1 MEPKILLVDDREE
14 NLLSLEV
21 ILQPGGFQF
30 VKATSGRQALNI
42 LLSEFDFALILM
54 DVNMP
59 NLNGFETATLIYER
73 DKLKHIPIIF
83 ITANDYGDENMF
95 KGYQVGAID
104 FILKPIKPEV
114 LRAKVGLLI
123 DLYNKNRQ
131 LIEQERQLLEANR
144 NLQIEIHE
152 RKVADEKVQ
161 QVNRKLLENLNK
173 LEKANEDL
181 DRFAFM
187 ASHDLQEPL
196 RKIRIF
202 SDMLNKKY
210 KDVLQDD
217 SKVVSHIN
225 KAAERMQTLISS
237 ILELSKTP
245 SEKTE
250 FERCDM
256 NALLTEIVANMEEE
270 LAENKVSI
278 TFEPTPDLLANTG
291 LIRQLFQ
298 NLINNAIKYRKKNM
312 PSLIRISVEHDK
324 SDKNTN
330 PKNCFIFIED
340 NGIGFEQQYAEEI
353 FGMLKKLHG
362 NSEYEGAGIGLTL
375 CRKIADLHHGSIS
388 ARGKLNEG
396 ATFILSLPLYIEQPL
411 IPNHTSQ
418 LNVPVQNENY

>member
-1 MEPKILLVDDREE
+1 MKNIEPRILLVDDRED

-21 ILQPGGFQF
+21 ILEPGGFQF
-30 VKATSGRQALNI
+30 VKATSGRQALKI

-73 DKLKHIPIIF
+73 EKLKHIPIIF

-104 FILKPIKPEV
+104 FILKPIKPDV

-131 LIEQERQLLEANR
+131 LFEKERQLIESNR
-144 NLQIEIHE
+144 NLQIEITE
-152 RKVADEKVQ
+152 RKLADEKVQ
-161 QVNRKLLENLNK
+161 QVNRKLLENLSQ

-202 SDMLNKKY
+202 SDLLNSRY

-217 SKVVSHIN
+217 TKVVSHIN

-237 ILELSKTP
+237 ILALSKAS
-245 SEKTE
+245 SEKPV
-250 FERCDM
+250 FEKCNL
-256 NALLTEIVANMEEE
+256 NALLNEIMLNMEEE
-270 LAENKVSI
+270 LFENKI
-278 TFEPTPDLLANTG
+278 TITIDPIPDLFVSPG
-291 LIRQLFQ
+291 LMRQLFQ
-298 NLINNAIKYRKKNM
+298 NLINNAIKYRRKDVNTVIK
-312 PSLIRISVEHDK
+312 ISAEPYDT
-324 SDKNTN
+324 SDGN
-330 PKNCFIFIED
+330 PNSRNCIILVED
-340 NGIGFEQQYAEEI
+340 NGIGFEQKYAEDI
-353 FGMLKKLHG
+353 FVMLKQLHG
-362 NSEYEGAGIGLTL
+362 RSEYQGTGIGLTL
-375 CRKIADLHHGSIS
+375 CRKIVELHNGTIN
-388 ARGKLNEG
+388 ARSKENEG
-396 ATFILSLPLYIEQPL
+396 ATFIVSLPLYIREPSIL
-411 IPNHTSQ
+411 IIN
-418 LNVPVQNENY
+418 